1 MPHITIE
8 YTANLDRDLNVP
20 ELIDTLHASAATIEA
35 FPLAGLRTR
44 AVRLEHFRFA
54 DGDPDNAFVH
64 VTVRIAHG
72 RSEAVREAAG
82 AQLFQA
88 LCGYLQPLMDEH
100 PLAAS
105 LDLQEMNAGAS
116 FKHGNIRE
124 HMARRQAG

>member
-8 YTANLDRDLNVP
+8 YTSNLDRDLNVP
-20 ELIDTLHASAATIEA
+20 ELIDTLHASAAAIEA

-72 RSEAVREAAG
+72 RSASVRAAAG
-82 AQLFQA
+82 EQLFGA
-88 LCGYLQPLMDEH
+88 LCGCLQVLMDAR
-100 PLAAS
+100 PLALS
-105 LDLQEMNAGAS
+105 LDLQEMDEGAS
-116 FKHGNIRE
+116 YKHGNIRE
-124 HMARRQAG
+124 HMARRQAD